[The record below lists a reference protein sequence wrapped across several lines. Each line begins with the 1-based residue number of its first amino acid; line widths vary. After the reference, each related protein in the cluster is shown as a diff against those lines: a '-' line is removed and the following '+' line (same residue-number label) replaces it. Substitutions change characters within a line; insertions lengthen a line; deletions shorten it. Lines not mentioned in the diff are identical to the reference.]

1 MIHFLLFCLAA
12 DVIGVVENP
21 GQVST
26 IRTRH
31 GDRRVHKFQ
40 VTDGHI
46 FVRVTLLGSILDSSN
61 TLFTANLQA
70 PIVVVLAGVRV
81 KRIPG
86 YFRRCVS
93 YIHSTYNTC

>member
-1 MIHFLLFCLAA
+1 MCDTFSVFCLAT

-26 IRTRH
+26 IRTIN

-40 VTDGHI
+40 VTDGHV

-61 TLFTANLQA
+61 VLFTANLQA
-70 PIVVVLAGVRV
+70 PVIIVLAGVRI

-86 YFRRCVS
+86 YFCRCVS
-93 YIHSTYNTC
+93 YIHS